1 MWYSQCEVVA
11 FFVELFSASS
21 PQMKMKGMSPLPRK
35 LYPSLF
41 TLLRTGATTVTAVI
55 TSSSCCSCAAHEISV
70 WGRCSGLFLTKRIGH
85 RWWDVICKIRW
96 KRSLCLL
103 RFPLLLSPGSFSPGE
118 VRCHIMQPPC
128 GEIHVVRDQGLPVM
142 RVILEEESPAT
153 PLKPEMRLQP

>member
-11 FFVELFSASS
+11 FFVELFSVSS

-35 LYPSLF
+35 LYPFCGQESLQWHPM
-41 TLLRTGATTVTAVI
+41 I
-55 TSSSCCSCAAHEISV
+55 TSSSCRSWAVHEISV

-85 RWWDVICKIRW
+85 RWWDVICKMRW

-103 RFPLLLSPGSFSPGE
+103 RCPILLSPGSFSPGE
-118 VRCHIMQPPC
+118 VRCHIMQPPY
-128 GEIHVVRDQGLPVM
+128 GEIHVVRDQGLPAM
-142 RVILEEESPAT
+142 KVILEEESPTT